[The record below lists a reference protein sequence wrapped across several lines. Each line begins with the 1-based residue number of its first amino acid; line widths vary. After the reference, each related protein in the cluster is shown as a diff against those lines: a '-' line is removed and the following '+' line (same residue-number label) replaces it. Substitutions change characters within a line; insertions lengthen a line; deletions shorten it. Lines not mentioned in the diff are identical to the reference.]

1 MYVYSP
7 FNFPARLYISF
18 IHLRLVW
25 GVLPDHA
32 DLREHA
38 IFTLR
43 NLLHGNLEN
52 QAVVDA
58 IKPVGRW
65 DEYGVLQ
72 DIQKSQ

>member
-1 MYVYSP
+1 MPVFSL
-7 FNFPARLYISF
+7 ACLADTTCIVE
-18 IHLRLVW
+18 I
-25 GVLPDHA
+25 

-43 NLLHGNLEN
+43 NLLHRNLEN

-72 DIQKSQ
+72 PVVNGESDQQLQDTTKN